1 MLTPE
6 QIAFYDRHGYL
17 VVPDVLTPRELQE
30 LRDATRELEEQAA
43 GLAHSDHRFQLE
55 PEGGS
60 GRSLI
65 YRVLDPILLHPT
77 YERMVQHPRVLD
89 LVADLVGT
97 PNLKLHHTKMFSKS
111 PERGSPVH
119 WHQDFAYFPH
129 TNFDLLA
136 VMLML
141 DDSTEENGC
150 LQVVPGSHRDGPVG
164 HGQADPKSAAIL
176 DVSDRVRDRPK
187 VPVIVPAGGVSVHH
201 CCTLHGSAPNRSDR
215 PRRAFI
221 VQYAAGDNLQL
232 GGRTDHA
239 GWGRFVRGADPHTVR
254 LVAGTWHL
262 PQASTDP
269 RKAYQTSPAEHWTEE
284 VANRG
289 PSRAESGCL
298 AGPPEEQS

>member
-1 MLTPE
+1 VLTQD
-6 QIAFYDRHGYL
+6 QIAFYNSQGYL
-17 VVPDVLTPRELQE
+17 VVPEVLAPSELQA

-43 GLAHSDHRFQLE
+43 QLDASDHRFQLE
-55 PEGGS
+55 PERGN

-77 YERMVQHPRVLD
+77 YERMMQHPRVVD
-89 LVADLVGT
+89 LIADLFGSE
-97 PNLKLHHTKMFSKS
+97 NIKLHHTKMFTKY
-111 PERGSPVH
+111 PEKGSAVH

-136 VMLML
+136 VMVML

-150 LQVVPGSHRDGPVG
+150 LQVVPGSHRDGPIG
-164 HGQADPKSAAIL
+164 HAHADPNSAAVL
-176 DVSDRVRDRPK
+176 DVGDMVRDRTK

-201 CCTLHGSAPNRSDR
+201 CCVLHGSAPNRSER

-239 GWGRFVRGADPHTVR
+239 GWGRFVRGADPHRVR

-269 RKAYQTSPAEHWTEE
+269 RKAYRTSAAE
-284 VANRG
+284 R
-289 PSRAESGCL
+289 
-298 AGPPEEQS
+298 